1 MNWVPTMSR
10 VSADIASKK
19 NNSYCFEDR
28 SSAPKEGHNR
38 RAGFFYCYC
47 CYSSSISGCPLWPDP
62 HPSSYSFHEPPLVNP
77 YNPCVSPNAATFF
90 TYWNALATQFNFWW
104 QKTVS
109 TMYMC
114 QFPFENELKDYLLS
128 APSCRSY
135 SHGPLFQQAVYLTPL
150 FERGGLAVIAV
161 GRDEVGLTD
170 FSLRQPA
177 YYFAIIALLTQ
188 FRMSANGWSRYNT

>member
-1 MNWVPTMSR
+1 MR
-10 VSADIASKK
+10 QKK
-19 NNSYCFEDR
+19 GTIVAR
-28 SSAPKEGHNR
+28 ISSAATAVIPVDVHYGPIRTR
-38 RAGFFYCYC
+38 RHTAFTNP
-47 CYSSSISGCPLWPDP
+47 I
-62 HPSSYSFHEPPLVNP
+62 HITQKNP
-77 YNPCVSPNAATFF
+77 YNPCVTPNAATFF

-114 QFPFENELKDYLLS
+114 QSPFENELKDYLLS
-128 APSCRSY
+128 APSCRSH
-135 SHGPLFQQAVYLTPL
+135 SHGSLFQQAVYLTPL
-150 FERGGLAVIAV
+150 FERGGLAIIAV